1 MPGWHGPGVSS
12 HEIHPARPDSDQR
25 SRCRARARGHHYGR
39 NTIGICRA
47 RHGASRIALPPGR
60 RHDPGGRLS
69 DRGRGEPETDTAYVV
84 NNGTMTVSV
93 ISGRTN
99 TVVASIRVGQAPQ
112 GVAVNP
118 KTDTVYV
125 ANGDNN
131 TVSVING
138 RTDTAVARI
147 RVGRIP
153 DGVATDPKSDTT
165 YVANADDFTVSVI
178 APCRK

>member
-1 MPGWHGPGVSS
+1 
-12 HEIHPARPDSDQR
+12 
-25 SRCRARARGHHYGR
+25 
-39 NTIGICRA
+39 
-47 RHGASRIALPPGR
+47 
-60 RHDPGGRLS
+60 
-69 DRGRGEPETDTAYVV
+69 
-84 NNGTMTVSV
+84 MTVSV

-165 YVANADDFTVSVI
+165 YVANAEDFTVSVI